1 MRLLDDRLGDSS
13 IEGCVGCAAGL
24 LLLRYFR
31 IKDAISLS
39 LSACAISDQVHE
51 RTTINSDFPLLLQ
64 IPVQTCR
71 PLLCSLFP
79 SALDIRPI
87 YC

>member
-1 MRLLDDRLGDSS
+1 MELLANDQLGDSS

-39 LSACAISDQVHE
+39 LSACIISDQVQE
-51 RTTINSDFPLLLQ
+51 VDDNQ
-64 IPVQTCR
+64 
-71 PLLCSLFP
+71 
-79 SALDIRPI
+79 
-87 YC
+87 